1 MAGKEVYIG
10 RMIEGLQA
18 SIDTQVQEMEQV
30 AGILADMAANYGVT
44 IQQKAFTGAGLSAVP
59 IVTYRW
65 QGAGFSPNN
74 APSPYIISSNAA
86 EIKQQNITIT
96 PTAYI
101 DLTDVITINATF
113 EYGGVSY
120 APQSKT
126 IAILID
132 DVIVWQSE
140 HTVNSLSKTAVV
152 DISGK
157 YSGIHKVGFK
167 FSGSTFTAS
176 NAWYKC
182 GNISFTNT
190 ALETSPPWPPSD
202 VMICDSDNALTLSK
216 NTPAVGYGYGFINF
230 TEKITGE
237 IATWVSLIFQ
247 ANTLDGVNLSIVDA
261 SGNVIKGDL
270 LQKNAI
276 SDLSVFNFYIK
287 FEFTNPDA
295 AITGVILRYT

>member
-10 RMIEGLQA
+10 RMIEGLQD
-18 SIDTQVQEMEQV
+18 SIDTQVKEMEQV

-44 IQQKAFTGAGLSAVP
+44 IQQKAFTGAGLSSVP
-59 IVTYRW
+59 IVTYKW
-65 QGAGFSPNN
+65 QGAGFAPNN

-86 EIKQQNITIT
+86 EIKQQNGTIT

-101 DLTDVITINATF
+101 DLTDMITINATF

-140 HTVNSLSKTAVV
+140 HTVNSLSKTANV
-152 DISGK
+152 DITGM

-167 FSGSTFTAS
+167 FSGSTYTAS

-182 GNISFTNT
+182 GNISFMNT
-190 ALETSPPWPPSD
+190 ANETFSPWPASD
-202 VMICDSDNALTLSK
+202 LMICDSENALTLSK

-230 TEKITGE
+230 PEKITGE

-261 SGNVIKGDL
+261 SGNVLKADL

-287 FEFTNPDA
+287 FEFINPDA